1 MKPIKRDMKDLFF
14 IVKGKY
20 APKTMPSF
28 TNKVTGE
35 EQFIGGYDP
44 ENENTEEWYMLL
56 DRKTYFCIACG
67 GSLENVLKAVYRTIV
82 HFKTAR
88 NYFKHVCKVTS
99 EDYYEVNYLHK
110 PPLTQEQRTKKA
122 EGRCP
127 RVSPAMKEIYAQI
140 DLAYGW
146 FFEDM
151 IDERVGNAYD
161 AISNHGRI
169 FDKDRSSSQVGFLN
183 IPDSGSGRIFGN
195 VSELARPSDEK
206 AAGEVQRRR
215 GEAGVG
221 EVAKVKVPMSKVR
234 LRRSLRGRLNE

>member
-20 APKTMPSF
+20 APKVMPSF

-67 GSLENVLKAVYRTIV
+67 SSLENVLKAVYRTIV

-140 DLAYGW
+140 DISYGW

-161 AISNHGRI
+161 AISSHGRI
-169 FDKDRSSSQVGFLN
+169 FDKDSSSSPVGFSN
-183 IPDSGSGRIFGN
+183 IPDSSSGRIFGN
-195 VSELARPSDEK
+195 VSEPAGSSDEK
-206 AAGEVQRRR
+206 ATGGVQRRS
-215 GEAGVG
+215 G
-221 EVAKVKVPMSKVR
+221 EVAKVKVSMSKVR
-234 LRRSLRGRLNE
+234 LRRSLKGRLNE